1 MEGKSSKRVERT
13 REMLKKALTELLKT
27 HSFDRISVKSICE
40 KAGVNRSTFYVHY
53 SCPRDLI
60 DEMERD
66 ILNHLP
72 KVESTEPKDIIIS
85 FSRLMEYV
93 KENSS
98 VVEVLMTDGV
108 DSSFGETLMRAVMD
122 KCDEFLL
129 IDGEEATR
137 RRYVFCISGAI
148 GLVRNWIEQGFHY
161 SAEDI
166 SATII
171 ELSFRVM
178 GIDNISLHG

>member
-1 MEGKSSKRVERT
+1 MNKRVQKT
-13 REMLKKALTELLKT
+13 REQLKSALTELLKT
-27 HSFDRISVKSICE
+27 QPFERITVKGICD

-53 SCPRDLI
+53 SCPRDLV
-60 DEMERD
+60 DEMEKNMLD
-66 ILNHLP
+66 QLP
-72 KVESTEPKDIIIS
+72 AIVSDEPKDIIAS
-85 FSRLMEYV
+85 FTLLLDYIRN
-93 KENSS
+93 NSS
-98 VVEVLMTDGV
+98 VVEVLMRDGV

-122 KCDEFLL
+122 KYDEFLL
-129 IDGEEATR
+129 IDDEETTR